1 MRSVLTPLAVLAC
14 AALCQAQDPVMQVA
28 TWGFSHG
35 PNADADDVREAAMLT
50 SITTELLSRNSRIA
64 VINRTI
70 DEVVDK
76 ERNEQMNAEYIRGKI
91 AKQGMA
97 SGGTQQL
104 AGFLNSCNVVEQSN
118 TGKYGTTTSYNAS
131 VTFEISMVDQST
143 GQNIGRSLSKTV
155 TGSSGLFGGVGPDGA
170 LENANRRAKR
180 LIANWLMTVLP
191 SDLKV
196 LKVADSTGK
205 GIPTRLLVKGGQ
217 DIGMTKGEDLLIV
230 EIEMLDGT
238 PVENTIAE
246 LNVTEVK
253 ATSSECKI
261 RKGGDDYKA
270 KRDAKADMKILFKP
284 DKE

>member
-1 MRSVLTPLAVLAC
+1 MRSVSAALALLAC
-14 AALCQAQDPVMQVA
+14 AAFCGAQDPVMQVA
-28 TWGFSHG
+28 TWGFAHV
-35 PNADADDVREAAMLT
+35 PNADEDDIREAAMLT
-50 SITTELLSRNSRIA
+50 GITNELLSRNSRIA
-64 VINRTI
+64 VINRTV
-70 DEVVDK
+70 DELIDK

-91 AKQGMA
+91 AQQGKA

-104 AGFLNSCNVVEQSN
+104 TGYVNSCNITEQTS

-143 GQNIGRSLSKTV
+143 GQNIGRSKSCTV
-155 TGSSGLFGGVGPDGA
+155 KGSSGLFGGSGPDGA
-170 LENANRRAKR
+170 LEMANRRAKK

-191 SDLKV
+191 TDLKV

-205 GIPTRLLVKGGQ
+205 GVPTRLLVKGGQ

-230 EIEMLDGT
+230 EFEMLDGVA
-238 PVENTIAE
+238 VENTIAE

-261 RKGGDDYKA
+261 RKGGDEYKA
-270 KRDAKADMKILFKP
+270 KRDAKAELKILFKP